1 MAYRYGKAA
10 RPRSQLTIGSV
21 LVLLCL
27 FSSQRVYS
35 LLACSAVRVPVN
47 PTLRVS
53 DKHGRFVR
61 KCYAGW

>member
-10 RPRSQLTIGSV
+10 LALNWIGTSIIMFVQLATSV
-21 LVLLCL
+21 LSTCI
-27 FSSQRVYS
+27 
-35 LLACSAVRVPVN
+35 ACSAVRVPVN